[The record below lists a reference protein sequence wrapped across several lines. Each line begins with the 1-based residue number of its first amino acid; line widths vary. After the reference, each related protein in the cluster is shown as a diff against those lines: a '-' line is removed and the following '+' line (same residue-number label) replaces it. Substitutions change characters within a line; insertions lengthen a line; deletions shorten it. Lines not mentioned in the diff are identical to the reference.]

1 MQNTC
6 YCVLGDA
13 IDTPRYALCHSAEME
28 AMLNGGDGPEPEPEE
43 DSDADDGIGDAEDD
57 DFALLE
63 SMLNG

>member
-28 AMLNGGDGPEPEPEE
+28 AMLNGEPEPEE
-43 DSDADDGIGDAEDD
+43 DSDADDGIGDEEDD